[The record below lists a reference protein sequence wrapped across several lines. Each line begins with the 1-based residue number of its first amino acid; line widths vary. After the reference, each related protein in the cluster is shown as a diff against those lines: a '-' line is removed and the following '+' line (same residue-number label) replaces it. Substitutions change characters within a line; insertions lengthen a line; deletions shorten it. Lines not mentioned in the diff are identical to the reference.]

1 MSSSSS
7 QSEEKPGTTNSSS
20 EINTAIIKKAENTS
34 ITINVGGVSVRTGI
48 TMSLLRLLAH
58 V

>member
-1 MSSSSS
+1 MSGSSS
-7 QSEEKPGTTNSSS
+7 QSEEKPGIT
-20 EINTAIIKKAENTS
+20 EISAAIIEKAED
-34 ITINVGGVSVRTGI
+34 ITIYVGGVNVRTGI